1 MRRNPCLVVGFRS
14 PVQCAGDKLSTDTI
28 MTDPHDEPASPCV
41 GICQINPLNQLCD
54 GCFRSD
60 DEVAAWWDMSS
71 ASKRALLA
79 ELEARRERVFDDLF
93 E

>member
-1 MRRNPCLVVGFRS
+1 
-14 PVQCAGDKLSTDTI
+14 
-28 MTDPHDEPASPCV
+28 MTDPQDEPASPCV

-54 GCFRSD
+54 GCFRSG

-71 ASKRALLA
+71 ATKRTLLA
-79 ELEARRERVFDDLF
+79 ELQVRRERMFDDLF